1 MKRLATFLLGAMGF
15 YGCPD
20 SQAAV
25 IANGS
30 FESFSG
36 SVPDSWVVSGNLG
49 ISAAQGTTDGSFA
62 VAFSIGN
69 LPSTGVLSQ
78 TFTTIPGGSY
88 MFSFDFG
95 KYSVNQP
102 NEVARL
108 GYDIFDGTDFTGA
121 LLLGGTAI
129 DDTPGIGDA
138 NSPSSSAVYNPYL
151 LAFTATGTSATVRF
165 TDTSDPQSGGGGFD
179 AMLDN
184 VVVTLV
190 PEPCR
195 ATMLLLSAFG
205 LLMQRRRSH

>member
-1 MKRLATFLLGAMGF
+1 MKRLATFLLGAMAF
-15 YGCPD
+15 YASPD
-20 SQAAV
+20 SQAAT

-30 FESFSG
+30 FENFSG

-78 TFTTIPGGSY
+78 TFTTIAGGSY
-88 MFSFDFG
+88 VLSFDFG

-129 DDTPGIGDA
+129 DSTPGIGDP
-138 NSPSSSAVYNPYL
+138 NSPSSSAVYNPYVL
-151 LAFTATGTSATVRF
+151 TFTATGTSSTLRF

-184 VVVTLV
+184 VIVTLV
-190 PEPCR
+190 PEPSR
-195 ATMLLLSAFG
+195 ATLLLLSAFG
-205 LLMQRRRSH
+205 LLIRRRRID